1 MTRICSVDWSPR
13 MEVLKNFV
21 YIFVLFV
28 AASTVIAVL
37 VVGTLFFYVHWPI
50 VLGLVLGA
58 LWVAHGDI
66 LFGASVIVAGI
77 AGQYFWS
84 KRVNR

>member
-1 MTRICSVDWSPR
+1 
-13 MEVLKNFV
+13 
-21 YIFVLFV
+21 
-28 AASTVIAVL
+28 L